1 MCEYIQ
7 SLKIRDKEPVGS
19 HQFQELNLERC
30 EVPLL
35 STSGQGQETE
45 QNQAHT

>member
-7 SLKIRDKEPVGS
+7 SLNTRDREPVGS
-19 HQFQELNLERC
+19 HKFQELKVERC

-45 QNQAHT
+45 PNQAHT